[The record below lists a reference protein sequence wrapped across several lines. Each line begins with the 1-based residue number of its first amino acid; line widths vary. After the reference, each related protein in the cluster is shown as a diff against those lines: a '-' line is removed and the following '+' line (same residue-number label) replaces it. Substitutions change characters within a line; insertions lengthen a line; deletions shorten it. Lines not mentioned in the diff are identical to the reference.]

1 MWGMKGAKWTEA
13 EEAKYRRL
21 ESRAMAALDERGETG
36 LVKSRA
42 AAEKRMRRLGL
53 ERDEAGIEL
62 AKRFL
67 LAYSDLG
74 VKYRE
79 AAKRVGVELVD
90 LHAVFALWPE
100 GKVVRDYLHDVRVE
114 LTRVEDADDLA
125 AARQTVREAMR
136 DAKSAGDSK
145 AAMFMMSKLDRER
158 FGEDVRSGADDG
170 RSRAQVVYNLPGLTV
185 NMIAAPEGMVRRLGK
200 SEEEP
205 TIDV

>member
-1 MWGMKGAKWTEA
+1 MKGAKWTEA

-36 LVKSRA
+36 LVKSRV
-42 AAEKRMRRLGL
+42 AAEKRMRRLGM

-90 LHAVFALWPE
+90 LHATFALWPE
-100 GKVVRDYLHDVRVE
+100 GKVVRDYLRDVRVE

-125 AARQTVREAMR
+125 VARQTVREAMK
-136 DAKSAGDSK
+136 DAKSAGDAK
-145 AAMFMMSKLDRER
+145 AAMFVMSKLDRER
-158 FGEDVRSGADDG
+158 FGEDDRASLADLQK
-170 RSRAQVVYNLPGLTV
+170 SRAQVVYNLPGLTL
-185 NMIAAPEGMVRRLGK
+185 NMISAPSDAVLRLGK
-200 SEEEP
+200 SAEGQ

>member
-1 MWGMKGAKWTEA
+1 MKGAKWTEA
-13 EEAKYRRL
+13 EEAEYRRL
-21 ESRAMAALDERGETG
+21 ESRAMCALDERGETG

-53 ERDEAGIEL
+53 GRDEAGVEL

-90 LHAVFALWPE
+90 LHAMFALWPE
-100 GKVVRDYLHDVRVE
+100 GKVVRDYLREVRVE

-136 DAKSAGDSK
+136 DAKSAGDAK
-145 AAMFMMSKLDRER
+145 AAMFVMSKLDRER
-158 FGEDVRSGADDG
+158 FGDDVRGGADDG

-200 SEEEP
+200 SEEGP